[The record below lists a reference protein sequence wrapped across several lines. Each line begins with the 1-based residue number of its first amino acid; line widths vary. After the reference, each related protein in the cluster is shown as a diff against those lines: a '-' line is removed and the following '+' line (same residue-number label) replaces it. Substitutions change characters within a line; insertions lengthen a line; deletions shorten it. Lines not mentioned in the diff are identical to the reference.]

1 MLHGRGSDGAEFA
14 EDLFSSVNSQGQTLP
29 QSLPNFRWVFPSSG
43 LRWSDRF
50 QEDMPA
56 WFDAYSL
63 DDPAEKKELQVDG
76 IRESVVYI
84 LDLLSSEIQMVGDSK
99 RVYLGGISQGMAIT
113 LWSLLCAPGKIQGQ
127 LGGVLGFCGWLPF
140 AAQAEGLVKESTP
153 TPGELGKQLRASELF
168 LGIIDG
174 CGASELASDTDTS
187 VLSTQL
193 FLSHGTD
200 DTWVST
206 ELGHQVHR
214 VLEGLGFS
222 VEWNEF
228 TGAEGDGHW
237 IKEPEGFDQITR
249 FIQNR
254 MESLEQN
261 R

>member
-1 MLHGRGSDGAEFA
+1 MLHGRGSDGVEFA

-43 LRWSDRF
+43 SRWSDRF
-50 QEDMPA
+50 QEKMPA

-63 DDPAEKKELQVDG
+63 DDIAEKKELQVDG

-84 LDLLSSEIQMVGDSK
+84 LDLLSAEIETLGDST

-113 LWSLLCAPGKIQGQ
+113 IWSLLCAPGKIQGQ

-140 AAQAEGLVKESTP
+140 AGQVGNLITESTH
-153 TPGELGKQLRASELF
+153 TPDKSSKQLRASELF
-168 LGIIDG
+168 LEIID
-174 CGASELASDTDTS
+174 DTNGLTPDSNAS
-187 VLSTQL
+187 VLSTEV

-206 ELGHQVHR
+206 ELGRQAHR

-228 TGAEGDGHW
+228 MGAEGDGHW

-249 FIQNR
+249 FIQSR
-254 MESLEQN
+254 MESFEQN